1 MNRSTRLF
9 DYRRPARFF
18 SLLLLAGVALLAGG
32 CGGGGN
38 TNTGYATSPGGDP
51 VAIKVNTAAEI
62 AQVSNADYNKNVN
75 GLITGA
81 TLQGWIDNWKK
92 NRPSGITGRL
102 IILQIN
108 RKDPISGNEYY
119 ITPKPTQ
126 GVFTYSIISDTS
138 AKSRLVMSRSNGV
151 TTTRAMVLDGA
162 SMDKFLHDYG
172 IDPTQDMIVF
182 AMGVGGYFANMQM
195 GRGWYLFRYWGV
207 ASSHLAVLDGG
218 ANSTAVMNPSYLGST
233 ATCDETS
240 VAATTSPATT
250 AADGSIATSLRTG
263 STIAAYDATTGK
275 LTDSCSLPES
285 GQVSVKN
292 LPQDNTALQAT
303 LEDVM
308 NVVKGQATA
317 FIWDARSTGEY
328 GATQGVKTGPYL
340 GIDFRNGGA
349 KQGHPKGALNLRYK
363 FLLMTDGSYR
373 YKPKATLQSYMDG
386 NLVDGGQFLSYN
398 AGSLVPVGAG
408 KAYQSG
414 ETIITYCETTYR
426 AMITGIAAGVVL
438 GLPVRFYDGAMVEW
452 NAMVNFPDKNG
463 QPILPADSPWRTD
476 TASTSVFAYNT
487 NTAIAPRQIDDAYA
501 AHANAIILAD
511 KAYKR
516 GTTSGSGA
524 GGGSS
529 VPLPPNPCGG

>member
-9 DYRRPARFF
+9 DYRRSIRFF
-18 SLLLLAGVALLAGG
+18 SVLLLAGAALLAGG
-32 CGGGGN
+32 CGGGEN
-38 TNTGYATSPGGDP
+38 NNTGYVTTPGGNP
-51 VAIKVNTAAEI
+51 VAIKINTAAEI
-62 AQVSNADYNKNVN
+62 AQVSDADYNKNVN

-92 NRPSGITGRL
+92 NRPAGITGRL

-108 RKDPISGNEYY
+108 NGPSGKEY

-126 GVFTYSIISDTS
+126 NVFTYRIISDTS
-138 AKSRLVMSRSNGV
+138 TSSRLVMSRSNGV
-151 TTTRAMVLDGA
+151 TTTRAMVLDGPT
-162 SMDKFLHDYG
+162 MDKFLHDYD

-182 AMGVGGYFANMQM
+182 AMGTGGNFANMQM

-207 ASSHLAVLDGG
+207 TSSHIAVLDGG
-218 ANSTAVMNPSYLGST
+218 ASSTLVMSQSYLGSV

-240 VAATTSPATT
+240 IAATTNSGVA
-250 AADGSIATSLRTG
+250 AADGSIATSLLTG
-263 STIAAYDATTGK
+263 PTATYDGTTGK
-275 LTDSCSLPES
+275 LTNGCSLPAS
-285 GQVSVKN
+285 GQISVKN
-292 LPQDNTALQAT
+292 LVQDNTALQAT

-308 NVVKGQATA
+308 NVVKGQAKA
-317 FIWDARSTGEY
+317 FIWDARSPNEY
-328 GATQGVKTGPYL
+328 GATQGAITGTYL

-349 KQGHPKGALNLRYK
+349 KQGHPAGAVNLN
-363 FLLMTDGSYR
+363 FVNLLMTSDGSYR
-373 YKPKATLQSYMDG
+373 YKDKAKLQKYLDG
-386 NLVDGGQFLSYN
+386 QTVDGAEFLRYD
-398 AGSLVPVGAG
+398 AGSLVAVGAG

-452 NAMVNFPDKNG
+452 NTLANVQDKNG
-463 QPILPADSPWRTD
+463 QDILPADSPWRTD
-476 TASTSVFAYNT
+476 TTARSVFAYNT
-487 NTAIAPRQIDDAYA
+487 QTAVATRQIDDPYA

-516 GTTSGSGA
+516 GTTTGSG
-524 GGGSS
+524 GGGASS

>member
-9 DYRRPARFF
+9 DYRQPIRLF
-18 SLLLLAGVALLAGG
+18 SALLLAGAALLASG
-32 CGGGGN
+32 CGGGGEN
-38 TNTGYATSPGGDP
+38 NNTGYATTPGGDS
-51 VAIKVNTAAEI
+51 VAIKINTAAEI
-62 AQVSNADYNKNVN
+62 AQVSDADYNKNVN
-75 GLITGA
+75 GLITGT

-92 NRPSGITGRL
+92 NRPAGITGRL

-108 RKDPISGNEYY
+108 RGTSGKEY

-126 GVFTYSIISDTS
+126 NVFTYSIISDTS

-162 SMDKFLHDYG
+162 TMDKFLDDYD
-172 IDPTQDMIVF
+172 IDPTKDMIVF
-182 AMGVGGYFANMQM
+182 AMGTGGNFANMQM

-218 ANSTAVMNPSYLGST
+218 ASSALVMNPSYLGSV

-240 VAATTSPATT
+240 TDATTSPGTVAV
-250 AADGSIATSLRTG
+250 DGSIATSLLTG
-263 STIAAYDATTGK
+263 PAAIYTSGA
-275 LTDSCSLPES
+275 LTNGCSLPGS

-308 NVVKGQATA
+308 NVVKGQAKA
-317 FIWDARSTGEY
+317 FIWDARSPNEY
-328 GATQGVKTGPYL
+328 GATQGAITGTYL

-349 KQGHPKGALNLRYK
+349 KQGHPKGAVNLN
-363 FLLMTDGSYR
+363 FVNLLITSDGSYR
-373 YKPKATLQSYMDG
+373 YKDKAKLQKYLDG
-386 NLVDGGQFLSYN
+386 QTVDGAQFSSG
-398 AGSLVPVGAG
+398 ALVPLGAG

-438 GLPVRFYDGAMVEW
+438 GYPVRFYDGAMVEW
-452 NAMVNFPDKNG
+452 NAMVDIPDKNG
-463 QPILPADSPWRTD
+463 QDILPADSPWRTD
-476 TASTSVFAYNT
+476 TTARSVFTYNT
-487 NTAIAPRQIDDAYA
+487 NTAIAARQIDDPYA

-516 GTTSGSGA
+516 GTTTGSGS
-524 GGGSS
+524 GGSS

>member
-240 VAATTSPATT
+240 VAASAVAVPVATPPVPIT
-250 AADGSIATSLRTG
+250 AADGSIATSLLTG
-263 STIAAYDATTGK
+263 PTAAYDATTGD
-275 LTDSCSLPES
+275 LTNSCSLPES

-328 GATQGVKTGPYL
+328 GATQGVKGTTYL

-349 KQGHPKGALNLRYK
+349 KQGHPKGAFNLRYRY
-363 FLLMTDGSYR
+363 LLMTDGSFR
-373 YKPKATLQSYMDG
+373 YKDKATLQSYMDG
-386 NLVDGGQFLSYN
+386 NQVGGGEFLRYDAASS
-398 AGSLVPVGAG
+398 SLVALGAG

-438 GLPVRFYDGAMVEW
+438 GLPVRFYDGA
-452 NAMVNFPDKNG
+452 
-463 QPILPADSPWRTD
+463 
-476 TASTSVFAYNT
+476 
-487 NTAIAPRQIDDAYA
+487 
-501 AHANAIILAD
+501 
-511 KAYKR
+511 
-516 GTTSGSGA
+516 
-524 GGGSS
+524 
-529 VPLPPNPCGG
+529 